1 MAKAKPVSVK
11 SSFRKV
17 KTKGGIKTVYQKA
30 HSRPKAKKK

>member
-17 KTKGGIKTVYQKA
+17 KTKSGIKTVYQKP
-30 HSRPKAKKK
+30 HSRSKAK